1 MVSLILSRK
10 CFERGISAI
19 GFHPPLADSKKDL
32 DWRRWTLNAHDL
44 SNKNNATVYSSKHL
58 QRLYLGFGVVF
69 FEVKTLSKIR
79 ALWIYNTMIFRSKD
93 GFAPWHGILRGSA
106 SSAQRPTLC
115 NTSAEQCA
123 PTWSL
128 GSPWS
133 LWDPGVIWLATLLQN
148 SFWQN
153 TCLLGI
159 FLVSYA

>member
-1 MVSLILSRK
+1 MFRERNLGNWLSSTSCRRQERPGLTKMDTK
-10 CFERGISAI
+10 CTRFVQ
-19 GFHPPLADSKKDL
+19 
-32 DWRRWTLNAHDL
+32 
-44 SNKNNATVYSSKHL
+44 KNNATVYSSKHL
-58 QRLYLGFGVVF
+58 ERLYLGFGVVF

-93 GFAPWHGILRGSA
+93 GFAPWHGILWGSA

-159 FLVSYA
+159 LLVSYA